1 MTLRSRAGAATR
13 PLRTR
18 LDEAV
23 PSLSSLA
30 VGTLALT
37 FVLMLLGI
45 WTAVGGYGLTCEGR
59 WPICDG
65 AVFGLF
71 PANFGSFVEWFHRLV
86 AMVTG
91 FAILGTATA
100 AWRRGADRRIQA
112 AFLLALLITPM
123 QIVLGA
129 LTVTTYER
137 LILALHFGS
146 ALAILALLVA
156 GTAWTLEGLPA
167 LDRLAAVAAA
177 ALVPALVLTPGV
189 FVEYV
194 LALHLLYHA
203 LGLGAFV
210 ALFLA
215 SLDGSARS
223 GPPRLAAGVG
233 AIAVAVALV
242 VGRVRLDATG
252 QATILAGLGI
262 ALVAA
267 IGTVWL
273 SRRSAG
279 VGGERIGTA
288 GS

>member
-1 MTLRSRAGAATR
+1 MTLRSRLAAST
-13 PLRTR
+13 
-18 LDEAV
+18 
-23 PSLSSLA
+23 PSLGSIA
-30 VGTLALT
+30 VATTALT

-59 WPICDG
+59 WPFCDG

-91 FAILGTATA
+91 FAIMGTAIA
-100 AWRRGADRRIQA
+100 AWRGGAERRVQA
-112 AFLLALLITPM
+112 AFVLALLITPM

-146 ALAILALLVA
+146 ALAILAFLVA
-156 GTAWTLEGLPA
+156 GTAWTVESLPSI
-167 LDRLAAVAAA
+167 DRLATIA
-177 ALVPALVLTPGV
+177 ALALPPALVLTPGV
-189 FVEYV
+189 FVEY
-194 LALHLLYHA
+194 LLELHLLYNA

-215 SLDGSARS
+215 SLGASTDSAL
-223 GPPRLAAGVG
+223 PRLVAGLG
-233 AIAVAVALV
+233 AGATALALV

-252 QATILAGLGI
+252 QATILLGLGV
-262 ALVAA
+262 ALAMA
-267 IGTVWL
+267 LATILL
-273 SRRSAG
+273 SRHGAG
-279 VGGERIGTA
+279 VGRSM
-288 GS
+288 GSTHP